1 MAKAG
6 LLHND
11 QPNGSGNAE
20 GLVQGSGSNLNGL
33 NTNNLSAMSNGAHTA
48 NTNDRNGADTNSAN
62 GLNMNGLDG
71 TDRASAMRLENIPD
85 NLMTKCDNCGALL
98 VTKDWLRDLKVCAR
112 CNHHT
117 RLPARERLA
126 LLTDEGSFEEWDTGL
141 SPRDPLQFPGYEAKR
156 TAAQLKT
163 HLKDSCLIGRA
174 HLDHRVLGIGASEF
188 GFMGG
193 SMGSVFG
200 EKVTRLLEHALQERI
215 PAVAVTST
223 GGARMQEG
231 LMSLMQMAKT
241 SAAVARL
248 QNAGLPYL
256 VVLTDPST
264 AGVQASFASLGDI
277 TIAEPGALIGFTGA
291 RVIEQNLKIKLPKG
305 FQSAEFQMEHGQLD
319 MIVPRARLKETIGQ
333 LLGLLLD

>member
-1 MAKAG
+1 MTNDTTKQSAQNGGSGAHLNG
-6 LLHND
+6 FALHNTP
-11 QPNGSGNAE
+11 Q
-20 GLVQGSGSNLNGL
+20 NGL
-33 NTNNLSAMSNGAHTA
+33 EESGLPVGDRDSAA
-48 NTNDRNGADTNSAN
+48 
-62 GLNMNGLDG
+62 
-71 TDRASAMRLENIPD
+71 RLENIPD

-112 CNHHT
+112 CSHHT
-117 RLPARERLA
+117 RLPALERLV
-126 LLTDEGSFEEWDTGL
+126 LLADDGSFEEWDASL
-141 SPRDPLQFPGYEAKR
+141 SPRDPLGFPGYEAKR
-156 TAAQLKT
+156 TVAQVKT
-163 HLKDSCLIGRA
+163 FLRDSCVIGRA
-174 HLDHRVLGIGASEF
+174 TLENRALGIGASDF

-200 EKVTRLLEHALQERI
+200 EKVTRLLEHCLEERI
-215 PAVAVTST
+215 PAVMVTST

-264 AGVQASFASLGDI
+264 AGVQASFASLGDV

-319 MIVPRARLKETIGQ
+319 MIVTRAKLKETIAQ

>member
-1 MAKAG
+1 MATADA
-6 LLHND
+6 LHPKMNNGNGNSAASHGIL
-11 QPNGSGNAE
+11 PNALQNGGSGAHLNHAA
-20 GLVQGSGSNLNGL
+20 SGAPQNGEENGL
-33 NTNNLSAMSNGAHTA
+33 APDRDSA
-48 NTNDRNGADTNSAN
+48 
-62 GLNMNGLDG
+62 L
-71 TDRASAMRLENIPD
+71 RLENIPD
-85 NLMTKCDNCGALL
+85 NLMTKCANCNALL

-112 CNHHT
+112 CNYHT
-117 RLPARERLA
+117 RLAAWERIN
-126 LLTDEGSFEEWDTGL
+126 LLTDDNAFQEWDATL
-141 SPRDPLQFPGYEAKR
+141 SPRDPLGFPGYEAKR

-163 HLKDSCLIGRA
+163 HLQDSCVIGRA
-174 HLDHRVLGIGASEF
+174 TVAGRTVGVGATDF
-188 GFMGG
+188 AFMGG

-200 EKVTRLLEHALQERI
+200 EKVTRLLEHCLEERI
-215 PAVAVTST
+215 PAIMVTST

-248 QNAGLPYL
+248 QNTGLPYI

-264 AGVQASFASLGDI
+264 AGVQASFASLGDV

-319 MIVPRARLKETIGQ
+319 MIVARAKLKETIAQ
-333 LLGLLLD
+333 LLALLLD